1 MAELGSAAKGL
12 DHDAA
17 KNRLREYGP
26 NELVERGGRGVWR
39 IVVSQISSVLILLLI
54 AAALVSAALGDW
66 PDAAAI
72 MTIVVL
78 NAALGARQEYGA
90 EQAMA
95 ALKKLS
101 APRVKLR
108 RSGHVIE
115 AEAADVVPGDIMLID
130 AGSAI
135 TADARLVETANL
147 RVDQATLTGESEP
160 VEKGA
165 SESCAQ
171 DSDLAERRNMV
182 FRGTAAV
189 HGRAEAVVT
198 ETGMRT
204 ELGRIAELI
213 QTVAAE
219 RTPLQKRL
227 DHLGRLLVTAAIVIV
242 AVVFALGALR
252 GEPLD
257 LMFLTAVSL
266 AVAAAP
272 EGLPAVV
279 TIALALGARRML
291 RRNALIRR
299 LPAVETLGSVTF
311 ICSDKTGTLT
321 ENQMRATRVE
331 TLAGSADLG
340 DASRETP
347 AAARLTLAAAAL
359 ANDATL
365 EHDTDGRRRTTGDPT
380 ETALVEAA
388 ADVGVDKAELEE
400 RSPRTA
406 EVPFD
411 SNRKRMTTLH
421 RIDETDDLWA
431 PLLQGRGS
439 CQASFTKGALDSVLA
454 ACDLAW
460 TSDGASSLTDDIRES
475 IRRTHDSMA
484 ASGIR
489 VLATAARAWD
499 DKGRLS
505 PEQLEQGLTY
515 LGMIGL
521 MDPPRPEAREAVE
534 RCKEAGIRTVMITG
548 DHHAT
553 AASIAKSLGVG
564 EGGQLIVGRD
574 LNALSDSQ
582 LEAQAEEIGVYAR
595 VSPEHKLRIV
605 EALQRRGQVVAM
617 TGDGVNDAPALK
629 KADIGVAMGVV
640 GSDVSKEAAD
650 VVLRDDTSRQSWPPS
665 KRAG

>member
-1 MAELGSAAKGL
+1 
-12 DHDAA
+12 
-17 KNRLREYGP
+17 
-26 NELVERGGRGVWR
+26 
-39 IVVSQISSVLILLLI
+39 
-54 AAALVSAALGDW
+54 
-66 PDAAAI
+66 
-72 MTIVVL
+72 
-78 NAALGARQEYGA
+78 
-90 EQAMA
+90 
-95 ALKKLS
+95 
-101 APRVKLR
+101 
-108 RSGHVIE
+108 
-115 AEAADVVPGDIMLID
+115 
-130 AGSAI
+130 
-135 TADARLVETANL
+135 
-147 RVDQATLTGESEP
+147 
-160 VEKGA
+160 
-165 SESCAQ
+165 
-171 DSDLAERRNMV
+171 
-182 FRGTAAV
+182 
-189 HGRAEAVVT
+189 
-198 ETGMRT
+198 
-204 ELGRIAELI
+204 
-213 QTVAAE
+213 
-219 RTPLQKRL
+219 
-227 DHLGRLLVTAAIVIV
+227 
-242 AVVFALGALR
+242 
-252 GEPLD
+252 
-257 LMFLTAVSL
+257 
-266 AVAAAP
+266 
-272 EGLPAVV
+272 
-279 TIALALGARRML
+279 
-291 RRNALIRR
+291 
-299 LPAVETLGSVTF
+299 
-311 ICSDKTGTLT
+311 
-321 ENQMRATRVE
+321 MRATRVE

-534 RCKEAGIRTVMITG
+534 RCKEAGIRAVMITG

-564 EGGQLIVGRD
+564 EGGRLIVGRD

-595 VSPEHKLRIV
+595 VSPEHKLHIV
-605 EALQRRGQVVAM
+605 DALVWNGGELVAM
-617 TGDGVNDAPALK
+617 TGDGVNDAPALRRPTSAWRWESPGRTFERSGRHRPARRQLRHDRRGDRGRPADLRQHSQVHQVSVGRQRGRDLGDVAGPAVWAAAAALAAADPVDQSGDRRARPPWRWASNRRSAASCGGRHFGPK
-629 KADIGVAMGVV
+629 KACSPAASV
-640 GSDVSKEAAD
+640 GISSGSA
-650 VVLRDDTSRQSWPPS
+650 W
-665 KRAG
+665 